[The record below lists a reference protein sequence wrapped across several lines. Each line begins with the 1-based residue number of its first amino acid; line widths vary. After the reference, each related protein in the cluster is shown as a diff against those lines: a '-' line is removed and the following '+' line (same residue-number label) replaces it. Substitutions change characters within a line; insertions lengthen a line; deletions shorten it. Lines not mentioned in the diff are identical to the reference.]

1 MKSSSHWLKPLTVFA
16 VAALTWAETSVKI
29 AHANPSTTLA
39 QNVESVEI
47 YVPPPETGNT
57 GVCPYFLEGEI
68 KEIIDS
74 SSFAGARWGILVESL
89 ESGETF
95 YSYNANSQLIPASN
109 TKLFTAAAALQRL
122 DNNAVIRSKSLKEWI
137 GVTLLMSNNSYADV
151 LLRYLG
157 GAGAVKTALANLGV
171 NPGGYRQVDGSGLS
185 RQNAATPDAI
195 VDTLKAMKNAKGR
208 DIFYSSLPVAGVSG
222 TLRNRF
228 RNTSVQ
234 GKVRA
239 KTGTLT
245 GVRAL
250 SGYLEHP
257 QYGTIVFSIVANHP
271 GSSGRSLISGIDRI
285 VLDLNR
291 LTPCDI

>member
-1 MKSSSHWLKPLTVFA
+1 MFA
-16 VAALTWAETSVKI
+16 VAALTLAETPIKP
-29 AHANPSTTLA
+29 AHANPTTLA
-39 QNVESVEI
+39 QNVEAVEI

-57 GVCPYFLEGEI
+57 GVCPDFLEGEI
-68 KEIIDS
+68 QEIIGS
-74 SSFAGARWGILVESL
+74 PTFAGTKWGILVESL

-122 DNNAVIRSKSLKEWI
+122 DNNGFIRSKSLKEWI

-151 LLRYLG
+151 LLSYLG
-157 GAGAVKTALANLGV
+157 GAGAAKTALASLGV

-185 RQNAATPDAI
+185 RQNTATPDAI
-195 VDTLKAMKNAKGR
+195 IDTLKAMKKARGS

-257 QYGTIVFSIVANHP
+257 QYGTIVFSIVANQS
-271 GSSGRSLISGIDRI
+271 GSSGSSLVSGIDRI

-291 LTPCDI
+291 LTRCDI